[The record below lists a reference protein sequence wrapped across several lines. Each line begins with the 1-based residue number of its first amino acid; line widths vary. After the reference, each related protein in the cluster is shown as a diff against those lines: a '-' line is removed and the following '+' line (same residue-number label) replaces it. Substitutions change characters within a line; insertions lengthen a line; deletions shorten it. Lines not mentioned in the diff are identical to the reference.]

1 MDDIEFNED
10 FVPEGG
16 ESGKGPAVT
25 VGAGVQL
32 FKLYRFCHE
41 KNVTVVGGFSST
53 VGVAGGYI
61 QGGGHSILSP
71 WKGLASDHVL
81 QYTVVTANVRASVIC
96 CLHCHSRSAP
106 VSLTSPGNPRNRK
119 RLPKSGSLLGS
130 PWRRRRNL
138 RHRHQCH
145 PCRARQPSPDIL
157 LPRNRPPIGRRA
169 LLVYRREALRTS
181 PSPQRSWFISLIGG
195 VPAKPHPKPRGRYA

>member
-1 MDDIEFNED
+1 MRVVVKNTGHDFAGRSLAPHSLQIRTREMDDIELNED

-81 QYTVVTANVRASVIC
+81 QYTVVTANVRASPIR
-96 CLHCHSRSAP
+96 CLHYHPVFSR
-106 VSLTSPGNPRNRK
+106 LTNTT
-119 RLPKSGSLLGS
+119 
-130 PWRRRRNL
+130 
-138 RHRHQCH
+138 
-145 PCRARQPSPDIL
+145 
-157 LPRNRPPIGRRA
+157 
-169 LLVYRREALRTS
+169 RE
-181 PSPQRSWFISLIGG
+181 
-195 VPAKPHPKPRGRYA
+195 PA